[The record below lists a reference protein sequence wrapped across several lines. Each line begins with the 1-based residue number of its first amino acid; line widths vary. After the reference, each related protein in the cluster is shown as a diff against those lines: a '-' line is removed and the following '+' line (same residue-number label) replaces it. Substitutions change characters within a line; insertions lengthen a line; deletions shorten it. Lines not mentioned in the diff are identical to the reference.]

1 MVNQEY
7 YNLGTAPSV
16 IRQLFA
22 YGLEQAAKVGADK
35 VYDYS
40 LGNPSIPAPKKVNE
54 SIKKIVDEMDSIKL
68 HGYSMAAGFD
78 TARAAVAKDL
88 SERFGLDVK
97 ASELFFTCGAAP
109 ALISII
115 KALIVDAD
123 SEIMAVAPFF
133 PEYRPFVN
141 ANGGKL
147 VVVPA
152 DTKAFQIHL
161 DEVEKRITKNTQ
173 GIIINS
179 PNNPSGVVYTEETLK
194 GLAALLERKSKEYGH
209 PIYIIADEPYRE
221 LVYGGVK
228 VPFIPCLYK
237 NTIVCYSYSKS
248 LSLPG
253 ERIGYICVPDFV
265 EDHQAVYNAIAGAA
279 RSCGHVCPPT
289 LIQLTI
295 ARCADELPD
304 LAAYDENRQ
313 LLYRELTEMGYQCA
327 KPDGAF
333 YLFVK
338 APGGDDV
345 AFCERAKREHNL
357 LVVPGTG
364 FECPGFVRL
373 SYCVSNDLALQVY
386 ALEQQ
391 TQGAGLE
398 KYTDMLYNSAGS
410 TLLAFAEENGLESP
424 FAEGRV
430 AKLADFLEAQIR

>member
-1 MVNQEY
+1 MVNQTFY
-7 YNLGTAPSV
+7 DLGTAPSV
-16 IRQLFA
+16 IRRLFA
-22 YGLEQAAKVGADK
+22 YGLEQAKIVGREN
-35 VYDYS
+35 VFDYS

-54 SIKKIVDEMDSIKL
+54 SIHKLVDETDSIQL
-68 HGYSMAAGFD
+68 HGYSMAPGFEEP
-78 TARAAVAKDL
+78 RAAIAADL
-88 SERFGLDVK
+88 SRRFGLDIRS
-97 ASELFFTCGAAP
+97 SELFLTCGAAP
-109 ALISII
+109 ALISVI
-115 KALIVDAD
+115 KALVVDGD
-123 SEIMAVAPFF
+123 SEIMVIAPFF
-133 PEYRPFVN
+133 PEYAPFIT
-141 ANGGKL
+141 ANGGKM

-152 DTKAFQIHL
+152 DTNAFQVQL
-161 DEVEKRITKNTQ
+161 DEVEQRITPHTQ
-173 GIIINS
+173 AIIVNS
-179 PNNPSGVVYTEETLK
+179 PNNPSGVVYTEETLRD
-194 GLAALLERKSKEYGH
+194 LASLLERKSVQYGH

-338 APGGDDV
+338 APGGDDE
-345 AFCERAKREHNL
+345 AFCEKAKREHNL

-373 SYCVSNDLALQVY
+373 SYCVSNDMIRRSLPAFRALIQAY
-386 ALEQQ
+386 
-391 TQGAGLE
+391 E
-398 KYTDMLYNSAGS
+398 K
-410 TLLAFAEENGLESP
+410 
-424 FAEGRV
+424 
-430 AKLADFLEAQIR
+430 

>member
-7 YNLGTAPSV
+7 YTLGTAPSV

-22 YGLEQAAKVGADK
+22 YGLEQAKVVGPEN

-54 SIKKIVDEMDSIKL
+54 FIKKIVDETDSIKL
-68 HGYSMAAGFD
+68 HGYSMAPGFEE
-78 TARAAVAKDL
+78 ARAAVAKDL
-88 SERFGLDVK
+88 AARFGLDVK

-123 SEIMAVAPFF
+123 TEIMAIAPFF

-161 DEVEKRITKNTQ
+161 DEVEKRITKHTQ
-173 GIIINS
+173 AIIVNS

-194 GLAALLERKSKEYGH
+194 GLAALLERKSAEYGH

-253 ERIGYICVPDFV
+253 ERIGYVYVPGFAD
-265 EDHQAVYNAIAGAA
+265 DSHDVYAAISGAA
-279 RSCGHVCPPT
+279 RIMGHVCPPT
-289 LIQLTI
+289 LMQKVIEC
-295 ARCADELPD
+295 CAEERPD
-304 LAAYDENRQ
+304 LVAYDENRN
-313 LLYRELTEMGYQCA
+313 LLYNSLTEMGYECA

-338 APGGDDV
+338 APNGDAN
-345 AFCERAKREHNL
+345 AFSEKAKLGHNL
-357 LVVPGTG
+357 LVVPADG
-364 FECPGFVRL
+364 FGCPGFFRL
-373 SYCVSNDLALQVY
+373 SYCVSNDMIRRSLP
-386 ALEQQ
+386 
-391 TQGAGLE
+391 
-398 KYTDMLYNSAGS
+398 
-410 TLLAFAEENGLESP
+410 AFKAMIESY
-424 FAEGRV
+424 
-430 AKLADFLEAQIR
+430 K